1 MGLFSGI
8 SPRQTKSL
16 PPGNDMEGDEH
27 VEDEYDWQR
36 QQEEHDRGEVEQK
49 LEMQEMKWD

>member
-8 SPRQTKSL
+8 SPRQAKSL

-27 VEDEYDWQR
+27 VKDEYD
-36 QQEEHDRGEVEQK
+36 
-49 LEMQEMKWD
+49 